1 MQSLLKSLAGLLV
14 AVLLVSGGIIASFG
28 FSTAGVAAMSDSGR
42 PTLKIISGDS
52 KVCAFQVL
60 NAMPGTNGCNIKRI
74 INVGNRNGL
83 LGVCFSTVRNTPG
96 TTGEYADGIGDLG
109 ANTEIAAYIDV
120 DASGDWNTGD
130 IGLRSDGSTYN
141 YPAGLDYTALN
152 NYSGNIWNE
161 LTSMSAS
168 DVCAFN
174 IEWRIPGTVG
184 NEIQGDS
191 VDFDIT
197 FMLNDNI

>member
-28 FSTAGVAAMSDSGR
+28 FSTTNVAAMSDSRR

-52 KVCAFQVL
+52 KVCAFQVF
-60 NAMPGTNGCNIKRI
+60 NAMPGTNGCNNKRI
-74 INVGNRNGL
+74 INVGNRTGL
-83 LGVCFSTVRNTPG
+83 LGVCFSTVGNTPG
-96 TTGEYADGIGDLG
+96 TTGEYEDGSGDLG

-130 IGLRSDGSTYN
+130 IGLRSDGSTYC
-141 YPAGLDYTALN
+141 YPAGLDYSALN

-197 FMLNDNI
+197 FMLNDSI